1 MWTND
6 KSCAVCNEAV
16 VFVNISIVLNIENRI
31 YDFLNDKTLMH
42 RH

>member
-6 KSCAVCNEAV
+6 KSCAVCNEAI
-16 VFVNISIVLNIENRI
+16 VFVNISIVLNIEN
-31 YDFLNDKTLMH
+31 YLNDKSLTH

>member
-6 KSCAVCNEAV
+6 KSCAVCNEVV
-16 VFVNISIVLNIENRI
+16 VFMNISIVLSIGN
-31 YDFLNDKTLMH
+31 YLNDKSLMH